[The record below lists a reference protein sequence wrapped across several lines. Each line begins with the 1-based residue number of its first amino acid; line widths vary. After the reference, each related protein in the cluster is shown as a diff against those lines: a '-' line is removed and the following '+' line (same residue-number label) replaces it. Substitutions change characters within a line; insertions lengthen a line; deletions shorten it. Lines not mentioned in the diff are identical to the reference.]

1 MMFVILGTAVSEEVN
16 VATESQVNHLEK
28 VAHTME
34 SLIENM
40 QDLRR
45 LVEQFKV
52 EENILV
58 K

>member
-16 VATESQVNHLEK
+16 AATESQVNHLEK

-34 SLIENM
+34 SLTENM
-40 QDLRR
+40 QDLER

-52 EENILV
+52 DE
-58 K
+58 

>member
-1 MMFVILGTAVSEEVN
+1 MHTIAGTSQESAVSEEVH

-34 SLIENM
+34 SLTEHM
-40 QDLRR
+40 RDLER

-52 EENILV
+52 EE
-58 K
+58 